1 MARCLVLEADGGSRG
16 NPGPAGYGAVVR
28 DATTGEVVAE
38 VAESLGSAT
47 NNVAEYH
54 GLIAGLEAAAG
65 IDPQAAVD
73 ARLDSKLVVEQMCGR
88 WRVKHPD
95 MRPLAQRAKE
105 RAAALREVTY
115 TWVPRSQNTHA
126 DRLANEAMDAA
137 ASGAE
142 MEHRR
147 SASTT
152 VSEPEP
158 SHESS
163 AEQPPPDTTPTRL
176 LLLRHGETPLSAE
189 GRFSDSGESALT
201 ETGRAQAGAAASAL
215 AREGIDAILSS
226 PLRRSRET
234 AERVA
239 REIAVDVEFRD
250 ELTETDFGEWAGM
263 SFSEA
268 RKHSRAELDRWL
280 ADPEVAPPGGE
291 SFAAVARRVSDGR
304 DKILA
309 QHRAGTVLL
318 VSHATPITVM
328 VQQALLAPLQAL
340 YRMRVDTACLTEID
354 CYSDGPMVL
363 RRFNDAAHLG
373 GTG

>member
-28 DATTGEVVAE
+28 DAATGDVVAE

-54 GLIAGLEAAAG
+54 GLIGGLEVAAD
-65 IDPQAAVD
+65 IDPQATVD
-73 ARLDSKLVVEQMCGR
+73 VRLDSKLVVEQMCGR

-95 MRPLAQRAKE
+95 MQPLARRAQE
-105 RAAALREVTY
+105 CASALREVTY
-115 TWVPRSQNTHA
+115 TWVPRAQNTHA

-137 ASGAE
+137 ASGTE
-142 MEHRR
+142 MEHRS
-147 SASTT
+147 SASPTAP
-152 VSEPEP
+152 EPEL
-158 SHESS
+158 SHQSPT
-163 AEQPPPDTTPTRL
+163 EQPPPDTTPTRL

-189 GRFSDSGESALT
+189 GRFSGSGESALT
-201 ETGRAQAGAAASAL
+201 DTGRVQADAVASAL
-215 AREGIDAILSS
+215 AQQGIDAIVSS

-239 REIAVDVEFRD
+239 REVAVDVEFCD

-268 RKHSRAELDRWL
+268 QKHSGADLDRWL
-280 ADPEVAPPGGE
+280 ADPEAAPPGGE
-291 SFAAVARRVSDGR
+291 SFAAVARRVSDAR

-309 QHRAGTVLL
+309 QHRAGTVLI
-318 VSHATPITVM
+318 VSHVTPITVM

-340 YRMRVDTACLTEID
+340 YRMRLDTARLTEID